1 MNAIETVRQLMTV
14 TDTRLKDLSDYTSLG
29 TPSNISQML
38 SCKDLK
44 VSTLVEILEMMG
56 YQLLAVS
63 FEGEEIVIDE

>member
-44 VSTLVEILEMMG
+44 VSTFVEILEMMG